1 MRINRVLLR
10 NFRGIAEVEIAFAP
24 TGVTIVQGPNEVG
37 KSSVAEALDMLIR
50 HPDSSKRDDVRAT
63 QPVGQDVGPYV
74 EADITSGGTRFRYA
88 KRWLRQPK
96 TELHVLEPT
105 EAQMTGREAHDRAEE
120 ILRES
125 TDLDLFRA
133 LWLRQ
138 DDGLGQAALG
148 GNRTLGDALD
158 AAASGG
164 AVAADA
170 GGDLMSAAAEAR
182 GAWYTDTGR
191 EKQVLTDL
199 RESLAAAD
207 DTLAECERQLAALGG
222 AIEEIAHAEREIAA
236 SVTAEPERRNA
247 VTQLEAEVQAA
258 STRAAHARELRSHA
272 DAAEATASQ
281 VEAASARRAEAVA
294 SVNADEAEAAALS
307 ATTATADD
315 ASAEITA
322 RRDAAM
328 DAHAASVAA
337 LAAAQQAF
345 DVADG
350 DDAHLRDL
358 FDRRQLV
365 DRRERVDAASA
376 LIATAE
382 AFLESCTV
390 DGALMARIEAAN
402 EERAAA
408 RARFDAGAVQLR
420 VQAEAPIRVEWDD
433 GAADLEAGAHA
444 ELGVAPGS
452 TARIPGVAR
461 LSVDGGVSADAA
473 ADALRRAEEALGALL
488 VQAGVAGDADPVA
501 AARALLLRRGTEEAQ
516 LRTQRSVRTA
526 ALDDLDRPEMDAK
539 IARADA
545 RIAAYTAQRAD
556 VPPVPATRE
565 ASKAARSAAERA
577 LADARANEME
587 MRAGAEMAAAAVTE
601 AEKEAHGRESRL
613 GVIRERIAAAQS
625 MLEHERAGHSDAD
638 LATTAAEARAAAG
651 VAAEAAEAAQ
661 VAAADVAPAE
671 LQARLDNAQA
681 ALTRMLEERT
691 ANKIRVAELGTA
703 IQMSGDRGLAD
714 QVENAAAAREACLA
728 SLHAAEAQAMAA
740 NHLYDVLRRHRDD
753 AQRAYVA
760 PYRTEVERLARSVFG
775 PGTSVEIGHEHLDIA
790 SRTRNGSTVRFQ
802 DLSGGAREQLGIIGR
817 LAAAGIAARAD
828 DGRPGVPVIIDD
840 ALGFSDASRLEG
852 LGAALVSAGERTQ
865 VIVLTC
871 VPERYA
877 GVGSATV
884 VRMQPRASTAA
895 VDE

>member
-10 NFRGIAEVEIAFAP
+10 DFRGISEVEIAFAP

-96 TELHVLEPT
+96 TELHVLEPA
-105 EAQMTGREAHDRAEE
+105 EVQLTGREAHDRAEE
-120 ILRES
+120 ILRDS

-158 AAASGG
+158 AAASGV
-164 AVAADA
+164 AVTADA

-207 DTLAECERQLAALGG
+207 AALAECERQLEALGG
-222 AIEEIAHAEREIAA
+222 AIEEMAHAEREIAA
-236 SVTAEPERRNA
+236 SVTAEPDRRNA
-247 VTQLEAEVQAA
+247 VAQLEAEVQVA
-258 STRAAHARELRSHA
+258 STHAAHARELRSHA
-272 DAAEATASQ
+272 DAAQATAAQ
-281 VEAASARRAEAVA
+281 AEAAAARRREAVA
-294 SVNADEAEAAALS
+294 GVATDEAEAATLA
-307 ATTATADD
+307 AATATADE
-315 ASAEITA
+315 ATAEITA
-322 RRDAAM
+322 RRDAAI
-328 DAHAASVAA
+328 DAHAVSVAA
-337 LAAAQQAF
+337 LTQAQHAF
-345 DVADG
+345 DIADG

-365 DRRERVDAASA
+365 DRRERADAASVLVA
-376 LIATAE
+376 AAE
-382 AFLESCTV
+382 AFLDSCAV
-390 DGALMARIEAAN
+390 DGPLMARIEAAN

-420 VQAEAPIRVEWDD
+420 VQAESPIRVEWDD
-433 GAADLEAGAHA
+433 GAADLVAGAHA
-444 ELGVAPGS
+444 ELGVAPGA
-452 TARIPGVAR
+452 TARIPGIVR
-461 LSVDGGVSADAA
+461 LSVDGGVNTDAA
-473 ADALRRAEEALGALL
+473 ADALRRAQEALDGLL
-488 VQAGVAGDADPVA
+488 AQAGFAGDPDPVA
-501 AARALLLRRGTEEAQ
+501 AARALLLQRGTEEAQ

-539 IARADA
+539 ISRADA
-545 RIAAYTAQRAD
+545 RIAAYTAQRAAA
-556 VPPVPATRE
+556 PPVPETRE

-577 LADARANEME
+577 LADARATEAE
-587 MRAGAEMAAAAVTE
+587 ARAGAEMAAAAMTE
-601 AEKEAHGRESRL
+601 AEKDAHGRESRL
-613 GVIRERIAAAQS
+613 GVIRERIAAAQAI
-625 MLEHERAGHSDAD
+625 LEQERAVQSDAD
-638 LATTAAEARAAAG
+638 LVTAASDARAAADDAAAAADAAQAAAAG
-651 VAAEAAEAAQ
+651 VAP
-661 VAAADVAPAE
+661 AD
-671 LQARLDNAQA
+671 LQARLENAQA
-681 ALTRMLEERT
+681 ALARMLEERT
-691 ANKIRVAELGTA
+691 TNKIRVAALGVT

-714 QVENAAAAREACLA
+714 QVENAAAEREACRA
-728 SLHAAEAQAMAA
+728 SLRAAEAQAMAA
-740 NHLYDVLRRHRDD
+740 DHLYEVLRRHRDA

-760 PYRTEVERLARSVFG
+760 PYRTEVERLAQSVFG

-790 SRTRNGSTVRFQ
+790 SRTRNGRTVRFQ

-828 DGRPGVPVIIDD
+828 P
-840 ALGFSDASRLEG
+840 
-852 LGAALVSAGERTQ
+852 
-865 VIVLTC
+865 
-871 VPERYA
+871 
-877 GVGSATV
+877 
-884 VRMQPRASTAA
+884 
-895 VDE
+895 

>member
-1 MRINRVLLR
+1 VRINRVLLR
-10 NFRGIAEVEIAFAP
+10 DFRGIGEVEIVFAP

-105 EAQMTGREAHDRAEE
+105 DAQLTGREAHDRAEE

-158 AAASGG
+158 AAASGV
-164 AVAADA
+164 AVTADA

-199 RESLAAAD
+199 RDALAAAD
-207 DTLAECERQLAALGG
+207 AALIECERQLEALGG
-222 AIEEIAHAEREIAA
+222 AIEEIAHAEREIVA
-236 SVTAEPERRNA
+236 SVAAEPDRRNA
-247 VTQLEAEVQAA
+247 VAQLAAEVQAA
-258 STRAAHARELRSHA
+258 STRAAHARELGSTA
-272 DAAEATASQ
+272 AAAEATALQ
-281 VEAASARRAEAVA
+281 AEAAAARRAEAVA
-294 SVNADEAEAAALS
+294 ALATDEAEAATLAAS
-307 ATTATADD
+307 TATADE
-315 ASAEITA
+315 AAAEITA
-322 RRDAAM
+322 RRDVAA
-328 DAHAASVAA
+328 DAHAASVTA

-345 DVADG
+345 DIADG
-350 DDAHLRDL
+350 DDAHLRDV

-376 LIATAE
+376 LIAAAE
-382 AFLESCTV
+382 AFLDACTV
-390 DGALMARIEAAN
+390 DGPLMARIEGAN

-420 VQAEAPIRVEWDD
+420 VQAESSIRVEWDD

-444 ELGVAPGS
+444 ELGVAPGA
-452 TARIPGVAR
+452 TARISGVAR
-461 LSVDGGVSADAA
+461 LSVDGGVSTGAA
-473 ADALRRAEEALGALL
+473 ADALRRAEDALDALL
-488 VQAGVAGDADPVA
+488 AQAGVSGDADPVA

-516 LRTQRSVRTA
+516 LRTQRSVRTS
-526 ALDDLDRPEMDAK
+526 ALDDLDRSEMDAK
-539 IARADA
+539 ITRADT

-556 VPPVPATRE
+556 VPPMPDTRE
-565 ASKAARSAAERA
+565 ASKAARSAAERV
-577 LADARANEME
+577 LGDARATEAE
-587 MRAGAEMAAAAVTE
+587 TRAGAERAAAAVTE
-601 AEKEAHGRESRL
+601 AEKDAHGRESRL
-613 GVIRERIAAAQS
+613 GVIRERIAAAQAT
-625 MLEHERAGHSDAD
+625 LEQERAVHPDAA
-638 LATTAAEARAAAG
+638 LATAASDARAAAG
-651 VAAEAAEAAQ
+651 AAALAADTAQ
-661 VAAADVAPAE
+661 AAAADVAPAE

-681 ALTRMLEERT
+681 ALARMLEERT
-691 ANKIRVAELGTA
+691 TNKIRVAELGAT
-703 IQMSGDRGLAD
+703 IQISGDRGLAD
-714 QVENAAAAREACLA
+714 QVENAAAAREVCQA

-740 NHLYDVLRRHRDD
+740 NHLYEVLRGHRDA

-790 SRTRNGSTVRFQ
+790 SRTRNGRTVRFQ

-840 ALGFSDASRLEG
+840 ALGFSDSSRLEG

-895 VDE
+895 ADE